1 MKQRDIPT
9 TDAWLAEEHPDLYHL
24 LRAADGSAE
33 AVAWLHAKDEGLGLF
48 GDALSGHRSA
58 LERLQRRKVLDL
70 DGLYG
75 PGGMPAEWLRDNRP
89 EFHLLFEAIQGDDE
103 SLKRLDRKK
112 HTLARLAAAARQAYR
127 NSRRSSQP
135 DGDDTVDAV
144 AVSSLDGQAADVGCL
159 VGELHLRQGDY
170 LHAVEAF
177 TRAIENHPSADA
189 YEGRA
194 RAYQALALA
203 DEGRANELRRTL
215 TPAN

>member
-1 MKQRDIPT
+1 MKRDIPT

-112 HTLARLAAAARQAYR
+112 HTMARLAVIARSAYR
-127 NSRRSSQP
+127 RARRRAEP
-135 DGDDTVDAV
+135 DGEDEDE
-144 AVSSLDGQAADVGCL
+144 SPDGQAADVGCL

-215 TPAN
+215 MPAN